1 MNHVPG
7 ATYPTPT
14 CVPHRKLQTDR
25 QTDKL
30 LRSACPREHTLNCS
44 SWYSRYQS
52 QPGHLSVP
60 LFLLSF
66 FPCSPPFSSPSFLKS
81 VFFCLSFFFIFS
93 GLVRLAQKSLQCLYS
108 DPQSLLP
115 SLPISFSLW
124 FRPLVSLLDVADC
137 AGEQRV
143 PEEAGLVVGRM
154 GDFEEEGAQCL
165 SPAPF
170 TPTLSGTW
178 KYKPH
183 LPLPPCSCWG

>member
-1 MNHVPG
+1 MNRVPG

-14 CVPHRKLQTDR
+14 YVPHRKLQTDR

-66 FPCSPPFSSPSFLKS
+66 FPCSPPFSSSPSFLPSFLKS
-81 VFFCLSFFFIFS
+81 VFLSFFILS
-93 GLVRLAQKSLQCLYS
+93 GLVRLARKSLQCLYS

-115 SLPISFSLW
+115 SLPIFLSLVPSF
-124 FRPLVSLLDVADC
+124 
-137 AGEQRV
+137 
-143 PEEAGLVVGRM
+143 GL
-154 GDFEEEGAQCL
+154 
-165 SPAPF
+165 S
-170 TPTLSGTW
+170 S
-178 KYKPH
+178 
-183 LPLPPCSCWG
+183 